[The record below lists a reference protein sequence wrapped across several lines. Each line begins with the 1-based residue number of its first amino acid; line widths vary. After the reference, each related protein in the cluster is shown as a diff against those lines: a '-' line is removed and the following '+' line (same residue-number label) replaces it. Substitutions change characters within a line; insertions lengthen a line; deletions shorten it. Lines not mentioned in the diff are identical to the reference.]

1 MIIEAECLHQKV
13 TLQVTFIS
21 KTKVITVKKVII
33 IKLKK
38 KNYKIN

>member
-1 MIIEAECLHQKV
+1 MIIEAECLYQKV

-38 KNYKIN
+38 KIIK